1 MTRRSSLSKGDGDD
15 DDDDDD
21 NDDMVMCVNSVNF
34 VLLLGCCCRCFPP
47 GRCLFLCVLREHAR
61 SEQRTRASLCS
72 HKLATT

>member
-34 VLLLGCCCRCFPP
+34 VLLLGCCCR
-47 GRCLFLCVLREHAR
+47 EHAR